1 MVMVAKASTVA
12 SLIET
17 AQVTLASWPRNA
29 YQAEYDSSEYEVSA
43 YDMTETP
50 DDPEFDD
57 GELFAHLAS
66 QGLDVDD
73 EEALEYAAEI
83 IQTEREAFFAR
94 HRAFKKGFKG
104 SKGKGSGKSSTPPS
118 SRHFD
123 VQGQLSLSER
133 QQRVQSL
140 KSRTTCRKC
149 GQVGHWSGDFICP
162 KNNKGGKSGP
172 GSSASSSA
180 PTKSSASAGRGAKDG
195 KPRTVY
201 FGIKSDDGYS
211 RKSYMAMRYN
221 AVPPPSCLSD
231 GQAPPEQATGSS
243 PGEWSVVSDGHHM
256 TQDELDNIMLVEALG
271 VPEIRDDELQSMV
284 DFVARNESVATPDAR
299 LLMLEALQ
307 HQQQHGHV
315 ALQLLPRAALPPLPG
330 RTSLSQPQDQPEQVV
345 SSAPS
350 MSSAANPPDG
360 VPEAHAGCE
369 HKRTTFR
376 GSNAYY
382 TFKKCLDCEAV
393 LLRERKELP
402 PRATPKAAAA
412 ATTTAAQMTAEQEA
426 CPHQSVTW
434 AGSNGHR

>member
-1 MVMVAKASTVA
+1 
-12 SLIET
+12 
-17 AQVTLASWPRNA
+17 
-29 YQAEYDSSEYEVSA
+29 
-43 YDMTETP
+43 MTETP
-50 DDPEFDD
+50 DDAEFDD

-211 RKSYMAMRYN
+211 RKSYRAMRYN

-231 GQAPPEQATGSS
+231 GQVPPEQATGSS

-315 ALQLLPRAALPPLPG
+315 ALQLLPRQQLSRLCQDERPCLSLRINLNKWFHQHHLCHQQ
-330 RTSLSQPQDQPEQVV
+330 RTHQMEFLKLMLDVNTSAPRLEDPMHTTPSRSVWTVKQFFFVNAKSCLRGQHPRQRLQQQPQ
-345 SSAPS
+345 
-350 MSSAANPPDG
+350 
-360 VPEAHAGCE
+360 
-369 HKRTTFR
+369 
-376 GSNAYY
+376 
-382 TFKKCLDCEAV
+382 L
-393 LLRERKELP
+393 
-402 PRATPKAAAA
+402 
-412 ATTTAAQMTAEQEA
+412 
-426 CPHQSVTW
+426 
-434 AGSNGHR
+434 HR